1 MHCLLSSYTKYEV
14 WNAKI
19 CTIFHSYEL
28 CICGVYIH
36 RSLYPRSPGI
46 NPLQIVWDN
55 CISVSLSP
63 FSSKDLKKVVCRVCV
78 QLFATH
84 GLYPTL
90 LFCPLHFPGKN
101 SGMGWHL
108 LLQGDLPYPGI
119 KPMSS
124 ALAGRFFTSRAIWIS
139 GVPNLFQG
147 N

>member
-1 MHCLLSSYTKYEV
+1 MQCLWSSYAKYAV

-28 CICGVYIH
+28 CIYGVYIH

-46 NPLQIVWDN
+46 CPLQIVWDN
-55 CISVSLSP
+55 CILVSLSP
-63 FSSKDLKKVVCRVCV
+63 FSPKDLKKVVCPVCV

-84 GLYPTL
+84 GLYPAL
-90 LFCPLHFPGKN
+90 LFYPLHFPGKN
-101 SGMGWHL
+101 TGMDCHF

-124 ALAGRFFTSRAIWIS
+124 ALVGGFLTSRAIWIS
-139 GVPNLFQG
+139 GVPNLFLG